1 MSTIW
6 KLPQVLLSRLND
18 PSQRSF
24 NMWNNAYVIDAIQ
37 IATTDGL
44 VPFNSSD
51 GTNIDLTET
60 YIQINN
66 VKYYFTLSQWLV
78 NNYQYADESQNPP
91 VLKVPITIENG
102 KLKIEASGSEAGL
115 INEDGALG
123 IRGGAVSGVP
133 KLFINFTDPATST
146 YNNMGIDLDSSYF
159 LMEEVTGSSSGGGS
173 GGGSGEG
180 SGSGSGSGGGGS
192 SSVSVTGAVVSAGKV
207 IGSVSVDPRST
218 SVRVTING
226 VEQALPTGSVVRNTT
241 TGQKFL
247 KLAGGETE
255 FAAISITPSSEWSW
269 SAAGVASWSLL
280 QGT

>member
-6 KLPQVLLSRLND
+6 N
-18 PSQRSF
+18 
-24 NMWNNAYVIDAIQ
+24 
-37 IATTDGL
+37 
-44 VPFNSSD
+44 
-51 GTNIDLTET
+51 
-60 YIQINN
+60 
-66 VKYYFTLSQWLV
+66 
-78 NNYQYADESQNPP
+78 
-91 VLKVPITIENG
+91 
-102 KLKIEASGSEAGL
+102 
-115 INEDGALG
+115 
-123 IRGGAVSGVP
+123 
-133 KLFINFTDPATST
+133 
-146 YNNMGIDLDSSYF
+146 
-159 LMEEVTGSSSGGGS
+159 
-173 GGGSGEG
+173 
-180 SGSGSGSGGGGS
+180 
-192 SSVSVTGAVVSAGKV
+192 AVVSAGKV